1 VSPALLTVLTFVAVA
16 MAVVGVYS
24 LLSDIFLR
32 DRSRVSQRVD
42 RELRERQRLRVRKST
57 VFKNLATAP
66 ALMPGAPLQRP
77 GSAQKPGFFAATNL
91 LVRFEAMIEQSGV
104 LVTPQRLL
112 ALMAAAGL
120 TLGLVSGL
128 VHWNLLTGLA
138 GAAVGAAVPF
148 LYVAVKRR
156 RRSNKL
162 MDQLPEAFDLMGRI
176 IRTGQTM
183 AQSIQAVADEFDAPL
198 AAEFAYCYEQQNL
211 GMSVEASLRDLARR
225 TGLLEIR
232 IFVLALL
239 VQQQAGGNLAEL
251 LDRLSTVIRERSK
264 MRGKIRV
271 LTAEGRFQAL
281 VLLGLPPA
289 MLLVIMFFNPGYAQ
303 VLFKHPSLLIGTF
316 VAEGLG
322 YLWIRRIVNFDF

>member
-1 VSPALLTVLTFVAVA
+1 LLTVLTFVAVA
-16 MAVVGVYS
+16 MAIVGAYS

-32 DRSRVSQRVD
+32 DKSRVSQRVD
-42 RELRERQRLRVRKST
+42 RELRKRQREQVRKSA

-66 ALMPGAPLQRP
+66 AGVPLHRP
-77 GSAQKPGFFAATNL
+77 GSSAKPDFFAVLNL
-91 LVRFEAMIEQSGV
+91 RARLEAMIEQSGV
-104 LVTPQRLL
+104 PVTPERLL
-112 ALMAAAGL
+112 ALMATAGL
-120 TLGLVSGL
+120 TLGLVAGL
-128 VHWNLLTGLA
+128 LHRNLLTGLA
-138 GAAVGAAVPF
+138 GAVAGAAVPF

-156 RRSNKL
+156 RRANKI

-198 AAEFAYCYEQQNL
+198 AAEFAYCSEQQNL
-211 GMSVEASLRDLARR
+211 GMSPEASLRDLARR
-225 TGLLEIR
+225 TGLLEIK

-264 MRGKIRV
+264 IRGKIRT
-271 LTAEGRFQAL
+271 LTAEGRFQAI

-289 MLLVIMFFNPGYAQ
+289 MLLVIMFFNPSYAQ
-303 VLFKHPSLLIGTF
+303 VLFKHPSLLVGTF
-316 VAEGLG
+316 VSEALG